1 MLAQCP
7 HCQQPLMPSEAQL
20 EKIKVALASLSTGRT
35 LKMGCPKC
43 KQPIELNGDGSVAGQ
58 GGGGALMDVLYANHT
73 GNEDQAAV
81 GMVAAVQK
89 KPQPVRLPPAAPKP
103 PDLSWL
109 SSGVYSEKE
118 AVENVP
124 HALIMIGDDEITTQV
139 TMAFGEMGYQPTYV
153 RSAEEA
159 IDKMQFMNFEAV
171 VLHSRFEGGDLEGS
185 TVHQHLREMTMAR
198 RRYIYYVLVGPEFR
212 TLYDL
217 EALAN
222 SANLVVNDSD
232 ISNFSIILK
241 RGMSDYK
248 DLFGPYLD
256 ALGNY
261 GVK

>member
-7 HCQQPLMPSEAQL
+7 HCQHTLMLSEAQL
-20 EKIKVALASLSTGRT
+20 EKIKTALASLSPGKT
-35 LKMGCPKC
+35 LKIGCPKC
-43 KQPIELNGDGSVAGQ
+43 KQPIELNSDGSVVGQ
-58 GGGGALMDVLYANHT
+58 ASGALMDVLFAEHT

-89 KPQPVRLPPAAPKP
+89 RPEPVRLPPAAPKP
-103 PDLSWL
+103 PDLGWL
-109 SSGVYSEKE
+109 SSGVYSERE

-124 HALIMIGDDEITTQV
+124 HALIMIGDEEISTQV
-139 TMAFGEMGYQPTYV
+139 TMAFGEMGYQPTYA

-159 IDKMQFMNFEAV
+159 ISKMQFMNFEAV
-171 VLHSRFEGGDLEGS
+171 VLHSGFEGGGLEGS
-185 TVHQHLREMTMAR
+185 AVHQHLREMAMAK
-198 RRYIYYVLVGPEFR
+198 RRYIFYVLIGPEFR

-222 SANLVVNDSD
+222 SANLVVHDSD
-232 ISNFSIILK
+232 ASYFSIILK
-241 RGMSDYK
+241 RGVNDYN
-248 DLFGPYLD
+248 DLFGPYLE

>member
-7 HCQQPLMPSEAQL
+7 HCQQTLMLSEVQL
-20 EKIKVALASLSTGRT
+20 AKIKTALASLSVGRT
-35 LKMGCPKC
+35 LKIGCPKC
-43 KQPIELNGDGSVAGQ
+43 KQPIELNSDGSVAGQ
-58 GGGGALMDVLYANHT
+58 TASALKDVLYAEHT

-81 GMVAAVQK
+81 GMVAAAQK

-103 PDLSWL
+103 PDLGWL
-109 SSGVYSEKE
+109 SSGVYSERE

-124 HALIMIGDDEITTQV
+124 HALIMIGDEEISTQV
-139 TMAFGEMGYQPTYV
+139 TMAFGEMGYQPTYA

-159 IDKMQFMNFEAV
+159 IAKMQFMNFEAV
-171 VLHSRFEGGDLEGS
+171 VLHSGFEGGGLEGS
-185 TVHQHLREMTMAR
+185 TVHQHLREMAMAK
-198 RRYIYYVLVGPEFR
+198 RRYIFYVLIGPEFR

-222 SANLVVNDSD
+222 SANLVVHDSD
-232 ISNFSIILK
+232 VSNFSIILK
-241 RGMSDYK
+241 RGMNDYN
-248 DLFGPYLD
+248 DLFGPYLE

>member
-7 HCQQPLMPSEAQL
+7 HCQQTLMLSEAQL
-20 EKIKVALASLSTGRT
+20 EKIKTALASLSPGKT
-35 LKMGCPKC
+35 LKIGCPKC
-43 KQPIELNGDGSVAGQ
+43 KQPIELNSDGSVAAQ
-58 GGGGALMDVLYANHT
+58 AASALKDVLYGAHT

-81 GMVAAVQK
+81 GMVAAAQK
-89 KPQPVRLPPAAPKP
+89 RPQPVRLPPAAPKP
-103 PDLSWL
+103 PDLGWL

-124 HALIMIGDDEITTQV
+124 HALIMTGDDEITTQV
-139 TMAFGEMGYQPTYV
+139 TMAFGEVGYQPTYV
-153 RSAEEA
+153 QSAEEA
-159 IDKMQFMNFEAV
+159 ISKMQFMNFEAV

-185 TVHQHLREMTMAR
+185 MVHQYLREMAMSR
-198 RRYIYYVLVGPEFR
+198 RRYIFYILIGPEFR

-222 SANLVVNDSD
+222 SANLVVNDRD
-232 ISNFSIILK
+232 AGHFSIILK
-241 RGMSDYK
+241 RGMNDYS
-248 DLFGPYLD
+248 DLFGPYLE

>member
-7 HCQQPLMPSEAQL
+7 HCEQTLMLSDAQL
-20 EKIKVALASLSTGRT
+20 EKIKTALASLSAGRT
-35 LKMGCPKC
+35 LKIGCPKC
-43 KQPIELNGDGSVAGQ
+43 KQPIELNGDGSVAG
-58 GGGGALMDVLYANHT
+58 GGASALKDVLYAEHT

-103 PDLSWL
+103 PDLGWL

-124 HALIMIGDDEITTQV
+124 HALIMIGDEEISPQV

-159 IDKMQFMNFEAV
+159 IAKMQFMNFEAV
-171 VLHSRFEGGDLEGS
+171 VLHSRFEGQGLEGS
-185 TVHQHLREMTMAR
+185 TVHQHLREMAMAK
-198 RRYIYYVLVGPEFR
+198 RRYIFYILIGPEFR

-222 SANLVVNDSD
+222 SANLVVHDSD
-232 ISNFSIILK
+232 ASHFSIILK
-241 RGMSDYK
+241 RAMNDYN
-248 DLFGPYLD
+248 DLFGPYLE

>member
-7 HCQQPLMPSEAQL
+7 HCQQTLMLSEAQL
-20 EKIKVALASLSTGRT
+20 EKIKTALASLSVGRT
-35 LKMGCPKC
+35 LKIGCPKC
-43 KQPIELNGDGSVAGQ
+43 KQPIELNGDGSVAGEAAS
-58 GGGGALMDVLYANHT
+58 ALKDVLYAEHT

-81 GMVAAVQK
+81 GMVAAAQK

-103 PDLSWL
+103 PDLGWL

-124 HALIMIGDDEITTQV
+124 HALIMIGDEEISTQV
-139 TMAFGEMGYQPTYV
+139 TMAFAEMRYPPTYA
-153 RSAEEA
+153 RSVAEA
-159 IDKMQFMNFEAV
+159 ISKMQCMNFEAV
-171 VLHSRFEGGDLEGS
+171 VLHSRFEGGGLEGS
-185 TVHQHLREMTMAR
+185 TVHQYLQEMAMSR
-198 RRYIYYVLVGPEFR
+198 RRYIFYILIGPEFR

-222 SANLVVNDSD
+222 SANLVVNDND
-232 ISNFSIILK
+232 AGHFSIILK
-241 RGMSDYK
+241 RGMNDYN
-248 DLFGPYLD
+248 DLFGPYLE

>member
-1 MLAQCP
+1 MLVQCP
-7 HCQQPLMPSEAQL
+7 QCQHTLMLSEAQL
-20 EKIKVALASLSTGRT
+20 EKIKAALASLSVGKT
-35 LKMGCPKC
+35 LKIGCPKC
-43 KQPIELNGDGSVAGQ
+43 KQPIELHSNGSVGGQAAG
-58 GGGGALMDVLYANHT
+58 AMMDVLFAEHT
-73 GNEDQAAV
+73 GNEDQVAV

-103 PDLSWL
+103 PDLGWL

-124 HALIMIGDDEITTQV
+124 HALIMIGDEEISTQV

-159 IDKMQFMNFEAV
+159 IAKMQFMNFEAV
-171 VLHSRFEGGDLEGS
+171 VLHSRFEGQGLEGS
-185 TVHQHLREMTMAR
+185 TVHQHLREMAMAK
-198 RRYIYYVLVGPEFR
+198 RRYIFYILIGPEFR

-222 SANLVVNDSD
+222 SANLVVHDSD
-232 ISNFSIILK
+232 ASHFSIILK
-241 RGMSDYK
+241 RAMNDYN
-248 DLFGPYLD
+248 DLFGPYLE

>member
-7 HCQQPLMPSEAQL
+7 HCQQTLMLSEAQL
-20 EKIKVALASLSTGRT
+20 EKIKTALASLSAGRT
-35 LKMGCPKC
+35 LKIGCPKC
-43 KQPIELNGDGSVAGQ
+43 KQPIELNSDGSVAGEAVS
-58 GGGGALMDVLYANHT
+58 ALKDVLYAEHT

-81 GMVAAVQK
+81 GMVAAIQK
-89 KPQPVRLPPAAPKP
+89 RPEPVRLPPAAPKP
-103 PDLSWL
+103 PDLGWL

-118 AVENVP
+118 TVENVP
-124 HALIMIGDDEITTQV
+124 HALIMVGDEEVSTQV

-159 IDKMQFMNFEAV
+159 IAKMQFMNFEAV
-171 VLHSRFEGGDLEGS
+171 VLHSRFEGGDLESS
-185 TVHQHLREMTMAR
+185 TVHQHLREMAMAR
-198 RRYIYYVLVGPEFR
+198 RRYIFYILIGPEFR

-232 ISNFSIILK
+232 TSHFSIILK
-241 RGMSDYK
+241 RGMNDYN
-248 DLFGPYLD
+248 DLFGPYLE

>member
-7 HCQQPLMPSEAQL
+7 HCQQTLMLSDAQL
-20 EKIKVALASLSTGRT
+20 EKIKSALASLSVGRT
-35 LKMGCPKC
+35 LKIGCPKC
-43 KQPIELNGDGSVAGQ
+43 KQPIELNSDGSVAGQ
-58 GGGGALMDVLYANHT
+58 PAGALMDVLFAEHT

-81 GMVAAVQK
+81 GMVAAAQK
-89 KPQPVRLPPAAPKP
+89 KPQPVRLPPDAPKP
-103 PDLSWL
+103 PDLGWL
-109 SSGVYSEKE
+109 SSGVYSQKE

-124 HALIMIGDDEITTQV
+124 HALIMAGDEEITTQA

-159 IDKMQFMNFEAV
+159 IAKMQFMNFEAV
-171 VLHSRFEGGDLEGS
+171 VLHSRFEGGKLEDS
-185 TVHQHLREMTMAR
+185 TVHQHLREMAMAR
-198 RRYIYYVLVGPEFR
+198 RRYIYYVLIGPEFR

-232 ISNFSIILK
+232 AGHFPIILK
-241 RGMSDYK
+241 RGMNDYN
-248 DLFGPYLD
+248 DLFGPYLE

>member
-1 MLAQCP
+1 MLSQCP
-7 HCQQPLMPSEAQL
+7 HCQQTLMLSEAQL
-20 EKIKVALASLSTGRT
+20 EKIKTALASLSVGRT
-35 LKMGCPKC
+35 LKIGCPKC
-43 KQPIELNGDGSVAGQ
+43 KQPIELNADGSVAGH
-58 GGGGALMDVLYANHT
+58 GGGALMDVLYANHT

-118 AVENVP
+118 VVENVP

-171 VLHSRFEGGDLEGS
+171 VLHSRFEGGDLESS
-185 TVHQHLREMTMAR
+185 TVHRYLQEMAMAR

-232 ISNFSIILK
+232 VSNFSIILK
-241 RGMSDYK
+241 RGMSDYN
-248 DLFGPYLD
+248 DLFGPYLE

>member
-7 HCQQPLMPSEAQL
+7 HCQQTLMLSEAQL
-20 EKIKVALASLSTGRT
+20 EKIKAALASLSPGRT
-35 LKMGCPKC
+35 LKIGCPKC
-43 KQPIELNGDGSVAGQ
+43 KQPIELNSDGSVAAQ
-58 GGGGALMDVLYANHT
+58 AVSAMKDVLYAEHT
-73 GNEDQAAV
+73 GDEDQAAV
-81 GMVAAVQK
+81 GIVAAAQK
-89 KPQPVRLPPAAPKP
+89 RPQPVRLPPDAPKP
-103 PDLSWL
+103 PDLGWL

-124 HALIMIGDDEITTQV
+124 HALIMVGDEAITTRV
-139 TMAFGEMGYQPTYV
+139 STAFGEMGYQPTFA

-159 IDKMQFMNFEAV
+159 IGKMQFMNFEAV
-171 VLHSRFEGGDLEGS
+171 VLHSRFEGGGLEGS
-185 TVHQHLREMTMAR
+185 TVHQYMREMAMAR
-198 RRYIYYVLVGPEFR
+198 RRYIFYILVGPEFR

-232 ISNFSIILK
+232 ASHFSIILK
-241 RGMSDYK
+241 RGMNDYN
-248 DLFGPYLD
+248 DLFGPYLE